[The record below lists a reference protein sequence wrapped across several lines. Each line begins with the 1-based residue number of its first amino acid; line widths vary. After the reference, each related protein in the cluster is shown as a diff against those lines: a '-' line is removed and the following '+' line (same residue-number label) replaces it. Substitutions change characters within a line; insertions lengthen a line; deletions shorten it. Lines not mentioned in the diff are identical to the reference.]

1 MPLYFVEHKHTAE
14 TCPTQQPDMMKMLG
28 MHVTQMTAAKYGIP
42 IQSDVVFP
50 REHRMNLVLLAPSE
64 EKVKE
69 YVAPFGMV
77 GSVEVREVSTC
88 EEVVATAKC

>member
-1 MPLYFVEHKHTAE
+1 MSLYFVKHQHTAE

-28 MHVTQMTAAKYGIP
+28 MHVTQMTADKYGIT

-88 EEVVATAKC
+88 DEVVATAKC

>member
-28 MHVTQMTAAKYGIP
+28 MHVTQMTADKYDIT

-50 REHRMNLVLLAPSE
+50 REHRMNLVLVAPSE

>member
-1 MPLYFVEHKHTAE
+1 MPLYFVEHKHTEE
-14 TCPTQQPDMMKMLG
+14 TCPTQQPEMMKMLG
-28 MHVTQMTAAKYGIP
+28 QHVTQATADKFGIT

-50 REHRMNLVLLAPSE
+50 REHRMNLVLVAPSE

>member
-14 TCPTQQPDMMKMLG
+14 TCPTQQPEMIKMLG
-28 MHVTQMTAAKYGIP
+28 QHVMQMTADKFGIT

-50 REHRMNLVLLAPSE
+50 GEHRLNLVLAGPSE
-64 EKVKE
+64 AKIKE

-77 GSVEVREVSTC
+77 GTVEVREVSTC
-88 EEVVATAKC
+88 EEVVASAKC

>member
-14 TCPTQQPDMMKMLG
+14 TCPTKQPDMMKMLG
-28 MHVTQMTAAKYGIP
+28 QHVMQMTADKFGIT

-50 REHRMNLVLLAPSE
+50 GEHRMNLVLAAPSE
-64 EKVKE
+64 AKVKE

-77 GSVEVREVSTC
+77 GSVEVVEVSTC
-88 EEVVATAKC
+88 EEVVASAKC